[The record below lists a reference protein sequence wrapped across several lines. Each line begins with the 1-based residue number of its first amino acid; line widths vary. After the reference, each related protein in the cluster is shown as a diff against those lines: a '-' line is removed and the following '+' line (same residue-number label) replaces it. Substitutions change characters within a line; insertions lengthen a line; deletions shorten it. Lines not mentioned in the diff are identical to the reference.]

1 MNVTDTI
8 CAVSTPPGVGGIAV
22 VRVSGPDA
30 IAITDRIWQGK
41 SLTAAATHT
50 AHLGYVLDSEGLRLD
65 EAVATVYQAPGSY
78 TGDDVVEISVH
89 GSTYVQRAL
98 LESLINA
105 GARIAEAGEFTR
117 RAYASGKIDLPQAE
131 AVADIISSQNKAAQ
145 RIALSQ
151 MRGTYST
158 RLSQLREQI
167 IHLASLLELELDFAE
182 EEVEFASRRQLMHLA
197 KDIKDEIAR
206 LTDSYRLGNA
216 IKSGIPIAIIGATNA
231 GKSSLLNAL
240 SGEDRA
246 IVSDI
251 RGTTRDVVETA
262 LTIGSYTYR
271 LKDTAGLRTTSDPV
285 ERLGIERTLNE
296 IAGASIILNVID
308 STDPTAAAIDQNTD
322 ATGHMIIV
330 VNKTDLTPSPRLHET
345 IKALTDKYPEANT
358 MHVSATTGEGIKEL
372 AAAIEAIT
380 AAQAD
385 TADQT
390 PVTNARHYQALLRA
404 SESIRRVINGIN
416 EQLSG
421 ELIAQDLRD
430 TTDALGEILG
440 TITTPDLL
448 SAIFT
453 RFCIGK

>member
-30 IAITDRIWQGK
+30 IAITDKVWQGK

-167 IHLASLLELELDFAE
+167 ID
-182 EEVEFASRRQLMHLA
+182 R
-197 KDIKDEIAR
+197 
-206 LTDSYRLGNA
+206 
-216 IKSGIPIAIIGATNA
+216 KS
-231 GKSSLLNAL
+231 
-240 SGEDRA
+240 
-246 IVSDI
+246 
-251 RGTTRDVVETA
+251 
-262 LTIGSYTYR
+262 
-271 LKDTAGLRTTSDPV
+271 
-285 ERLGIERTLNE
+285 
-296 IAGASIILNVID
+296 NV
-308 STDPTAAAIDQNTD
+308 
-322 ATGHMIIV
+322 
-330 VNKTDLTPSPRLHET
+330 
-345 IKALTDKYPEANT
+345 
-358 MHVSATTGEGIKEL
+358 
-372 AAAIEAIT
+372 
-380 AAQAD
+380 
-385 TADQT
+385 
-390 PVTNARHYQALLRA
+390 
-404 SESIRRVINGIN
+404 
-416 EQLSG
+416 
-421 ELIAQDLRD
+421 
-430 TTDALGEILG
+430 
-440 TITTPDLL
+440 
-448 SAIFT
+448 
-453 RFCIGK
+453 